1 MKKSNHLAEQ
11 LKSHSLKATKPRL
24 ELLAVLVEADRPL
37 TIKELATKLPRRSDT
52 VTIYR
57 NLETFIDR
65 GLARKVDFQKTS
77 AYFELVDHH
86 DHHHLV
92 CTKCDTVRDFTGCPS
107 ETMSAK
113 ILGQITDFATITSH
127 SFEFFGL
134 CQKCAKR
141 SA

>member
-1 MKKSNHLAEQ
+1 MDKSKYLAEQ
-11 LKSHSLKATKPRL
+11 LKSRGLKATKPRL
-24 ELLAVLVEADRPL
+24 ELLAVLAKAGRPL
-37 TIKELATKLPRRSDT
+37 NIKELAAKLPRQSDT

-57 NLETFIDR
+57 NLETFIAK
-65 GLARKVDFQKTS
+65 GLARKVDFQKTG

-107 ETMSAK
+107 EAMSAK
-113 ILGQITDFATITSH
+113 ILRQIPDFVAITSH

-134 CQKCAKR
+134 CQKCAKK
-141 SA
+141 SH